1 MTFLLNDY
9 QYIFIYKA
17 GSVKKILWKRK
28 DYELLYFKICHVMME
43 VQFEDI
49 NFLFIRVS
57 FVVMKMKLTLHL
69 YIALCVQL
77 TYAQSVLKLLILQR
91 H

>member
-1 MTFLLNDY
+1 M
-9 QYIFIYKA
+9 
-17 GSVKKILWKRK
+17 GEKRK
-28 DYELLYFKICHVMME
+28 DYGLLYFKIYHVVMME

-57 FVVMKMKLTLHL
+57 FVVMKMKLTLRL

-77 TYAQSVLKLLILQR
+77 TCAQNVLKLLILRR